1 MIPKRI
7 ALFTVVAALGGS
19 LTAHAELP
27 LDQITVAKMP
37 APHPYRLYFTDVN
50 IPSLLDGKMTIIDGR
65 NL

>member
-27 LDQITVAKMP
+27 IDQITVARMP
-37 APHPYRLYFTDVN
+37 APHPYRLY
-50 IPSLLDGKMTIIDGR
+50 
-65 NL
+65 